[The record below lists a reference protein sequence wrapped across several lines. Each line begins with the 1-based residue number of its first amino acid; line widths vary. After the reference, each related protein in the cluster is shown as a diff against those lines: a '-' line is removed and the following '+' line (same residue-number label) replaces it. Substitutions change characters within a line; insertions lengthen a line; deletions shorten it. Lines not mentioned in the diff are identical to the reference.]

1 MASIPRSLLTIQ
13 KGQAHLGVDR
23 FINDVKL
30 AQLTGDITT
39 VNLEDA
45 ILAALILERVRETP
59 AGRKL
64 LGLAKRKNQHPQ
76 YNAKHYLPGAPEANI
91 ADRYVA
97 GELSMEQAIDEL
109 VELHP
114 AADSETTL
122 PRLLNDLA
130 QDATHRAQRMRLF
143 LDAMNPEG
151 AMMDA
156 ESIRAVLDRLSKL

>member
-1 MASIPRSLLTIQ
+1 MASILRSLIAIQ
-13 KGQAHLGVDR
+13 KGLAHQGVDR
-23 FINDVKL
+23 FINEVKL
-30 AQLTGDITT
+30 AQLTNDITT
-39 VNLEDA
+39 VNLDDA
-45 ILAALILERVRETP
+45 LLAALILEMLRETP
-59 AGRKL
+59 VGRKL
-64 LGLAKRKNQHPQ
+64 LGLAKRKNQHKQ
-76 YNAKHYLPGAPEANI
+76 YNAKYYLTGSPQAKI

-114 AADSETTL
+114 DADSETTL

-143 LDAMNPEG
+143 LAAMNPEG
-151 AMMDA
+151 AMTDA